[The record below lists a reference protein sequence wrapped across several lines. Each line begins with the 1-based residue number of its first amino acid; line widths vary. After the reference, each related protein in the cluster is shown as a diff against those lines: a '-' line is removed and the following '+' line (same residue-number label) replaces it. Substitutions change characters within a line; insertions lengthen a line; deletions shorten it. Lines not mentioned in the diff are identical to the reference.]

1 MGISACVPAK
11 YLCGLLEK
19 KKKKEGQSVQEGREY
34 VHAAVGEGNRF
45 RVAGHALLLAV
56 VGAGG
61 RSQSVAGVC
70 IVHGLPTGCV
80 SGEKKEERRRRGRE
94 LKKV

>member
-1 MGISACVPAK
+1 MWTFGA
-11 YLCGLLEK
+11 K
-19 KKKKEGQSVQEGREY
+19 KKKKEKRSSLCRKGRDY

-80 SGEKKEERRRRGRE
+80 SGKKKEERRRHRRRE

>member
-1 MGISACVPAK
+1 MFLQNICVDFWS
-11 YLCGLLEK
+11 K
-19 KKKKEGQSVQEGREY
+19 KKKKGKKEEQSVQEEREY

-80 SGEKKEERRRRGRE
+80 SGKKRGKMTS
-94 LKKV
+94 L

>member
-1 MGISACVPAK
+1 MW
-11 YLCGLLEK
+11 K
-19 KKKKEGQSVQEGREY
+19 KPNMSSVCRVREREY
-34 VHAAVGEGNRF
+34 VQAAVGEGNRF

-70 IVHGLPTGCV
+70 IVHGLPTGRV
-80 SGEKKEERRRRGRE
+80 SGKKEERQRRDE
-94 LKKV
+94 LKKA

>member
-1 MGISACVPAK
+1 MFLPNICVDFWSK
-11 YLCGLLEK
+11 EK
-19 KKKKEGQSVQEGREY
+19 KEEQSVQEGREY

-80 SGEKKEERRRRGRE
+80 SGKKKEERRPRRRRE